1 MSAPRKRSPKKKTS
15 SKSRSGTTVSAADR
29 RAAGQ
34 ELLQG
39 IWVDQA
45 LYTRLDR
52 ECERR
57 GLSRSAL
64 VRTALEE
71 WLDTAK

>member
-1 MSAPRKRSPKKKTS
+1 MKPKPKPKP
-15 SKSRSGTTVSAADR
+15 KSRSGTTISAADR

-39 IWVDQA
+39 VWMDRA
-45 LYTRLDR
+45 LYLRIDS

-71 WLDTAK
+71 WLETAK

>member
-1 MSAPRKRSPKKKTS
+1 MRTVRTKDKAKP
-15 SKSRSGTTVSAADR
+15 KSRSGTTISAADR

-39 IWVDQA
+39 IWVDKA
-45 LYTRLDR
+45 LYARLDR
-52 ECERR
+52 ERERR